1 MNFEEKSANYLI
13 IDNFLDTF
21 NTISREDLSGA
32 RENGEHLADISLR
45 PDLEIR
51 QDMMTW
57 LLGMD
62 KEGDDSSSIRKIA
75 RSLSDF
81 KEHLNG
87 VSQAGEGDRS
97 LRVDKEYI

>member
-1 MNFEEKSANYLI
+1 MI

-21 NTISREDLSGA
+21 NNISREDLSGA
-32 RENGEHLADISLR
+32 RANGEDLANMTLR
-45 PDLEIR
+45 PDLETR

-57 LLGMD
+57 LLGME
-62 KEGDDSSSIRKIA
+62 KEGDDYSAIRKIA
-75 RSLSDF
+75 RTLSDF
-81 KEHLNG
+81 KENLNG